1 MGSRTPLCPMPELQP
16 TRCAICGTEGNSSEL
31 YPANLDLEALNPANF
46 SARRVPDRRHFR
58 LVRCRQCGLV
68 RSDPVAD
75 SATLEQL
82 YRQSAFTYGSELP
95 YLKRTYGKYLE
106 VAGKFRS
113 ERDALLE
120 IGCGNGFFLE
130 EALAYGWRTVRG
142 VELSRAAAEKANEN
156 IRHCIT
162 CEVMGPGLFAAESFD
177 MVCMFQVF
185 DHFPDPRG
193 VLSACHQVLRPGGL
207 VLAINHNVK
216 AMSAR
221 LLGERSPIFDIE
233 HTFLWSADTMS
244 RIFRAS
250 GFETLKAGPVL
261 NRFSLAYLAHLS
273 PLSAALKR
281 PISACLD
288 ATGLARLSLSL
299 PLGNLFLVARKTGD
313 PLPLYEGSLEPLR
326 R

>member
-1 MGSRTPLCPMPELQP
+1 MPELQP
-16 TRCAICGTEGNSSEL
+16 TRCAICGTEGNSNEL
-31 YPANLDLEALNPANF
+31 YPANLDLAALNPANF

-75 SATLEQL
+75 STTLEQL

-95 YLKRTYGKYLE
+95 HLKRTYGKYLD
-106 VAGKFRS
+106 VAGEFCS
-113 ERDALLE
+113 GRDALLE

-130 EALAYGWRTVRG
+130 EALARGWRTVRG
-142 VELSRAAAEKANEN
+142 VEPSLAAAEKASGN
-156 IRHCIT
+156 IRPCIT
-162 CEVMGPGLFAAESFD
+162 CEIMRQGLFAPGSFD

-193 VLSACHQVLRPGGL
+193 VLNACHEVLRTGGL
-207 VLAINHNVK
+207 VLAINHNME

-233 HTFLWSADTMS
+233 HTFLWSGGTMS
-244 RIFRAS
+244 QVFSAA
-250 GFETLKAGPVL
+250 GFEVLKAGSVL

-273 PLSAALKR
+273 PLPAVLKR
-281 PISACLD
+281 HTLACLE
-288 ATGLARLSLSL
+288 ATGLARLPLSL
-299 PLGNLFLVARKTGD
+299 PLGNLFLVARKTVK
-313 PLPLYEGSLEPLR
+313 LPHVQERPPKPHLR
-326 R
+326 